1 MAASAEETTLPETS
15 EQMEES
21 DPSKDTDG
29 FIQVTKKKG
38 RKRKVEE
45 EKMDVVS
52 GKESKKRPQFPP
64 LQGNKLLENS
74 KEVRK
79 IAVPPNR
86 YTPLKENWMK
96 IFSPV
101 VEHLKLQIRFNIRAR
116 TVELRASKD
125 TKEINALQKGQ
136 DFVKAFILG
145 FDVEDALALLRL
157 DELYIESF
165 EVTDGSPPSKVYG
178 NMRAVATR
186 SAERF

>member
-64 LQGNKLLENS
+64 LQGNKLL
-74 KEVRK
+74 VR
-79 IAVPPNR
+79 IVYVSVSLADCATNR
-86 YTPLKENWMK
+86 T
-96 IFSPV
+96 
-101 VEHLKLQIRFNIRAR
+101 
-116 TVELRASKD
+116 
-125 TKEINALQKGQ
+125 
-136 DFVKAFILG
+136 
-145 FDVEDALALLRL
+145 
-157 DELYIESF
+157 
-165 EVTDGSPPSKVYG
+165 
-178 NMRAVATR
+178 
-186 SAERF
+186 